1 MPYKI
6 LSLDGCGTWALI
18 QVRTLI
24 ALYGPNATG
33 HQVLANFDLAAA
45 NSGGSLVLAGLVE
58 DLSLSQIAQYFL
70 DDTKR
75 RSIFS
80 PTSSIFDHVLEALL
94 GMGPKYSTA
103 AKLPALET
111 LFPSTGTKQLY
122 GIMNGVPGPGGAPVH
137 LVITGFDYD
146 RNRAV
151 FFRSAAASAPDL
163 GVGEPASV
171 TLAEAV
177 DASANPPVN
186 YFDAPA
192 TFPGDASLGQY
203 WDGAIAGYNNPALA
217 AAVEALVLGQQAT
230 DLRILSLGTG
240 NVAYPL
246 AAPGTAPGPL
256 EAARS
261 TSGLAGDIK
270 KLATSILDDPPDAA
284 TFVAH
289 MLTGAGNGGLPPGA
303 VSRIVRMNPLV
314 SPLLDAGGALIPPTG
329 WSAAQLNYLANLSLD
344 VLTQSDVAYVDSYCS
359 AWLADVAPNQPIRPD
374 GATFDPWNP
383 EIGYAKFSKAK
394 AAWGVLF

>member
-6 LSLDGCGTWALI
+6 LSLDGGGSWALI
-18 QVRTLI
+18 QVRTLM
-24 ALYGPNATG
+24 ALYGANAGG

-58 DLSLSQIAQYFL
+58 NLSLGQIAQYFL

-80 PTSSIFDHVLEALL
+80 PTSSIFDRVLEALVH
-94 GMGPKYSTA
+94 MGPKYSTA
-103 AKLPALET
+103 AKLPALESLLPT
-111 LFPSTGTKQLY
+111 GGTKQLA

-146 RNRAV
+146 RNRAI
-151 FFRSAAASAPDL
+151 FFRSAAASAPGL

-192 TFPGDASLGQY
+192 TFPGDTSLGQY
-203 WDGAIAGYNNPALA
+203 WDGAIAGYNNPVLA
-217 AAVEALVLGQQAT
+217 AAIEALVLGQQAT
-230 DLRILSLGTG
+230 DLHLLSLGTG

-246 AAPGTAPGPL
+246 AAPGATPGAL
-256 EAARS
+256 ERARS
-261 TSGLAGDIK
+261 TSSLAGDIG
-270 KLATSILDDPPDAA
+270 KLATSIVDDPPDAA
-284 TFVAH
+284 TFIAH
-289 MLTGAGNGGLPPGA
+289 MVTGAGTGVAAPA
-303 VSRIVRMNPLV
+303 VSRVVRMNPLV
-314 SPLLDAGGALIPPTG
+314 SPLPGAGGTLVPPAG
-329 WSAAQLNYLANLSLD
+329 WSVAQLNYLSNMGFDAVAQN
-344 VLTQSDVAYVDSYCS
+344 DVAYIDSYCT
-359 AWLADVAPNQPIRPD
+359 AWLAGLAPNQPIRPK
-374 GATFDPWNP
+374 GSAFDPWNP
-383 EIGYAKFSKAK
+383 EIGYARFSDAM